1 MRGAT
6 GLDTP
11 ACNAERISIHAPR
24 AGGDRTGKAS
34 RRAYTDFNPRPPCGG
49 RLLNRHIL
57 PSAVPFQST
66 PPVRGATIT
75 AVCKYY
81 LCIFQSTPPVRG
93 ATVVIVRVRYV
104 DDISIH
110 APRAGGDGSP
120 PGTYPDHQHFNP
132 RPPCGG
138 RHGAPVVGEAFSR
151 LFQSTPPVR
160 GATEM
165 HILEADELI
174 FQSTP
179 PVRGAT
185 ARLRYCTQTA

>member
-1 MRGAT
+1 MSAW
-6 GLDTP
+6 
-11 ACNAERISIHAPR
+11 
-24 AGGDRTGKAS
+24 
-34 RRAYTDFNPRPPCGG
+34 RRQKQEAR
-49 RLLNRHIL
+49 
-57 PSAVPFQST
+57 FQST
-66 PPVRGATIT
+66 PPVRGATEKI
-75 AVCKYY
+75 
-81 LCIFQSTPPVRG
+81 PPDVM
-93 ATVVIVRVRYV
+93 ADV
-104 DDISIH
+104 D
-110 APRAGGDGSP
+110 
-120 PGTYPDHQHFNP
+120 FNP